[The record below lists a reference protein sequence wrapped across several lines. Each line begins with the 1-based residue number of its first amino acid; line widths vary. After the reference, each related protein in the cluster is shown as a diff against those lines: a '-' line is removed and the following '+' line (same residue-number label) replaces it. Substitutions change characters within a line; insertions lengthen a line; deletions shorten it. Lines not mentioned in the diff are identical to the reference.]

1 MATTPIANYPNEN
14 EGPTILA
21 ATLTVTSLALVTL
34 IIRLFV
40 RIRMIRNVGWDD
52 YTMIVAMAL
61 CVAGQVVIIPEV
73 HYGAGKHINYIP
85 PASLAKGVM
94 YNFITQPIYVCAI
107 AIVKISIGFFL
118 LRVAATP
125 FFRRA
130 IQSVMVFMG
139 IYTVACFFTIV
150 FQCTNVAILWDS
162 SVEAKCFS
170 PQTLRGLGYTNTA
183 LNITTDLL
191 FSIIIPI
198 PMLWN
203 VQMNI
208 RTKSSIIG
216 ILSLGIFAT
225 AAALVKLSY
234 LPSYG
239 KQGDWLWDSRN
250 ITIWTVIETNI
261 AIVAGNLPCMKP
273 LFHRVLGS
281 IYGSGS
287 RDQPSHGKYY
297 GRSTGHSVN
306 DYNSLGSRKIEEGY
320 GPGPDFSGDETH
332 MMTRISA
339 QQKSTASLGNDNES
353 NMSDESVSRLEG
365 SRMGITKT
373 TTTKVSF
380 VSSTEV
386 KEEMMPERDVA
397 HAI

>member
-14 EGPTILA
+14 QGPAILA
-21 ATLTVTSLALVTL
+21 TTLTVTSLALVTL

-52 YTMIVAMAL
+52 YTMISAMAL
-61 CVAGQVVIIPEV
+61 CVAGQAVIIPEV

-85 PASLAKGVM
+85 PANFVKGLK

-107 AIVKISIGFFL
+107 SIVKISVGFFL

-125 FFRRA
+125 LFRRT

-139 IYTVACFFTIV
+139 IYTVICLCTIV
-150 FQCTNVAILWDS
+150 FQCTNPAMLWDS
-162 SVEAKCFS
+162 SAKGKCFS
-170 PQTLRGLGYTNTA
+170 PQTLRGLGYTNVA

-208 RTKSSIIG
+208 RTKSSIIA
-216 ILSLGIFAT
+216 IMSLGIFAT
-225 AAALVKLSY
+225 AAAVVKTSY

-239 KQGDWLWDSRN
+239 KKGDWLWDSRN
-250 ITIWTVIETNI
+250 ITIWTVIESNTG
-261 AIVAGNLPCMKP
+261 IVAGNLPCMKP

-287 RDQPSHGKYY
+287 RSQPSHVKYY
-297 GRSTGHSVN
+297 GRGTDHSVN
-306 DYNSLGSRKIEEGY
+306 DYNSLGSRKTEEGY
-320 GPGPDFSGDETH
+320 GPGPNFSGDETH

-339 QQKSTASLGNDNES
+339 QQKSAVSLGNDNES

-365 SRMGITKT
+365 STMGITKT

-380 VSSTEV
+380 ISSTEV
-386 KEEMMPERDVA
+386 KEEMMPERNVA